1 MPWKNEPELTR
12 PQTGG
17 DSTPELSPQPV
28 RLENENTSENTSGN
42 TSKGSVSIPSAAID
56 STIGELIKELKRKR
70 RWGLALKSTGWI
82 VVIGLLCGIYFGQQQ
97 QIIGDHAAL
106 VRLEGVIAQGYD
118 ASAED
123 VLAGLK
129 NAFEADNA
137 KGVILAINSPG
148 GSPVQSD
155 MLYQEIKRLTNQFDK
170 PLIAVISDIGASGGY
185 YAAVAAQT
193 IYANPS
199 SIVGSIGVL
208 MNGFGFVELMDKL
221 GVERRLITSGSNK
234 GSLDPFSP
242 MNEDQL
248 RHAKSVIN
256 GVHETF
262 IDVVRESRG
271 SKLKETDTDLFSGQ
285 FWNGQQAYEL
295 GLIDGLKNQWSAA
308 REDIGQETIV
318 DYTVM
323 PDVLERFT
331 QTLGVSIASQL
342 KLYLGETLPR
352 FQ

>member
-1 MPWKNEPELTR
+1 MPWKNEPELNR
-12 PQTGG
+12 PQTGE
-17 DSTPELSPQPV
+17 DSTPELSPETV
-28 RLENENTSENTSGN
+28 TLSTG
-42 TSKGSVSIPSAAID
+42 KVKHDSVDISSSTID
-56 STIGELIKELKRKR
+56 STIKELIKELKRKR
-70 RWGLALKSTGWI
+70 RWGLAIKTTAWLVI
-82 VVIGLLCGIYFGQQQ
+82 IGLLAGIFFGQQQ
-97 QIIGDHAAL
+97 QITGNHTAL
-106 VRLEGVIAQGYD
+106 VRLDGVIAQGSD

-123 VLAGLK
+123 VLAGLR
-129 NAFEADNA
+129 NAFEADSA

-155 MLYQEIKRLTNQFDK
+155 MLYHEIKRLTNQYDK

-208 MNGFGFVELMDKL
+208 MNGFGFVDLMEKL
-221 GVERRLITSGSNK
+221 GVERRLITAGTNK

-242 MNEDQL
+242 LDEDHL
-248 RHAKSVIN
+248 GHARSVID
-256 GVHETF
+256 GVHQTF

-271 SKLKETDTDLFSGQ
+271 LKLKEAQADLFSGQ

-295 GLIDGLKNQWSAA
+295 GLIDGLKNYWAAA
-308 REDIGQETIV
+308 RDDIGEETIV
-318 DYTVM
+318 DYTVV

-342 KLYLGETLPR
+342 KLYLGDTFPR

>member
-1 MPWKNEPELTR
+1 MPWKNEPELSR
-12 PQTGG
+12 SQSDQDAAPA
-17 DSTPELSPQPV
+17 LSPETV
-28 RLENENTSENTSGN
+28 KLSTEKVNKDAVTIASS
-42 TSKGSVSIPSAAID
+42 SID
-56 STIGELIKELKRKR
+56 STIKELIKELKRKR
-70 RWGLALKSTGWI
+70 RWGFALKSIGWL
-82 VVIGLLCGIYFGQQQ
+82 VVVGLLAGVFFGQNQP
-97 QIIGDHAAL
+97 ITGNHTAL
-106 VRLEGVIAQGYD
+106 VRLDGVIAQGYD

-123 VLAGLK
+123 VLTGLR
-129 NAFEADNA
+129 NAFEADSA

-155 MLYQEIKRLTNQFDK
+155 MLYQEIKRLTSLHDK

-185 YAAVAAQT
+185 YAAVSAQT

-221 GVERRLITSGSNK
+221 GVERRLITAGKNK

-242 MNEDQL
+242 MNEDHL
-248 RHAKSVIN
+248 SHAKSVIG
-256 GVHETF
+256 GVHQAF

-271 SKLKETDTDLFSGQ
+271 TKLNETNEELFSGQ

-295 GLIDGLKNQWSAA
+295 GLIDGLKNYWAAA
-308 REDIGQETIV
+308 RDDIGEETIV

-331 QTLGVSIASQL
+331 QTLGASIARQL
-342 KLYLGETLPR
+342 KLYIGESIPS

>member
-1 MPWKNEPELTR
+1 MPWKNEPELSRT
-12 PQTGG
+12 QADDDTA
-17 DSTPELSPQPV
+17 PELSAQ
-28 RLENENTSENTSGN
+28 
-42 TSKGSVSIPSAAID
+42 SVNPEREKSINDSVTVSSSAID
-56 STIGELIKELKRKR
+56 SAIKDLVGELRRRR
-70 RWGLALKSTGWI
+70 RWGIAFKMIGWLA
-82 VVIGLLCGIYFGQQQ
+82 VIGLLAGIFIGQKQP
-97 QIIGDHAAL
+97 ITGNHTAL
-106 VRLEGVIAQGYD
+106 VRLDGVIAQGYD

-123 VLAGLK
+123 VLTGLR
-129 NAFEADNA
+129 NAFETDSA

-155 MLYQEIKRLTNQFDK
+155 MLYQEIKRMTRQYDK

-185 YAAVAAQT
+185 YAAVAART

-221 GVERRLITSGSNK
+221 GVERRLITAGTNK

-242 MNEDQL
+242 LNKEQL
-248 RHAKSVIN
+248 DHAKNVIG
-256 GVHETF
+256 GVHQAF

-271 SKLKETDTDLFSGQ
+271 TKLNEVDEDLFSGQ

-295 GLIDGLKNQWSAA
+295 GLVDGLKNYWAAA
-308 REDIGQETIV
+308 RDDIGEEMIV
-318 DYTVM
+318 DYTVV

-331 QTLGVSIASQL
+331 QTLGASIASHL
-342 KLYLGETLPR
+342 KFLLGDSFPR

>member
-1 MPWKNEPELTR
+1 MPWKNEPELNRTHDDE
-12 PQTGG
+12 G
-17 DSTPELSPQPV
+17 STPDLSSESV
-28 RLENENTSENTSGN
+28 KLNTESTTKDSIN
-42 TSKGSVSIPSAAID
+42 VSS
-56 STIGELIKELKRKR
+56 STIESTIKELIKELKRKR
-70 RWGLALKSTGWI
+70 RWGFALKTVGWLAI
-82 VVIGLLCGIYFGQQQ
+82 IGLLAGILFGQQQ
-97 QIIGDHAAL
+97 QITGNHTAL
-106 VRLEGVIAQGYD
+106 VRLDGVIAQGYD

-129 NAFEADNA
+129 NAFEADSA

-155 MLYQEIKRLTNQFDK
+155 MLYQEIKRLNNQYDK

-221 GVERRLITSGSNK
+221 GIERRLITAGENK

-242 MNEDQL
+242 LNEDHL
-248 RHAKSVIN
+248 NHAKTVIG
-256 GVHETF
+256 GVHQTF

-271 SKLKETDTDLFSGQ
+271 SKLKQTDTDLFSGQ

-295 GLIDGLKNQWSAA
+295 GLIDGLKNHWAAA
-308 REDIGQETIV
+308 REDIGEAQIV

-331 QTLGVSIASQL
+331 QTLGASIARQL
-342 KLYLGETLPR
+342 TLIMGETIPR